1 MSTAI
6 TRLIA
11 DEALPE
17 DYREIVDRYWRPLSE
32 DIAERVLDNP
42 EGRPLIVGIN
52 GAQGSGK
59 TTLCQFLEVLLLEH
73 NQRAATVSLD
83 DLYLSRAERMKL
95 AKSCH
100 PMFATRG
107 VPGTHDVALG
117 QSVLDAL
124 CDGLPVG
131 LPHFDKASDDR
142 SSEVTEILTR
152 NDVILLEG
160 WCIGAIPQPEAA
172 LAEPVNRLEAEEDP
186 EGIWRRE
193 VNRRLA
199 TDYADFFGRID
210 TLVMLEVE
218 GFEAVRAHRLKQERK
233 LAARRPDGSALMD
246 EAALGRFLMHYE
258 RLTRWMLQ
266 EMPGRADVAI
276 KIGADHRPL

>member
-6 TRLIA
+6 ERLIIA
-11 DEALPE
+11 EGLPP
-17 DYREIVDRYWRPLSE
+17 DYREIVDQRWRPLSE
-32 DIAERVLDNP
+32 DIAERY

-59 TTLCQFLEVLLLEH
+59 TTLCHFLEALLLEH
-73 NQRAATVSLD
+73 NQRAVTVSLD
-83 DLYLSRAERMKL
+83 NLYLTHRERQNL
-95 AKSCH
+95 AKACH
-100 PMFATRG
+100 PLFATRG

-117 QSVLDAL
+117 QSILDTL
-124 CDGLPVG
+124 VDGLPVG
-131 LPHFDKASDDR
+131 LPRFDKAIDDR
-142 SSEVTEILTR
+142 SPEVFEVLAR

-160 WCIGAIPQPEAA
+160 WCVGALPQPDAA

-199 TDYADFFGRID
+199 TDYADFYGRID

-218 GFEAVRAHRLKQERK
+218 GFEAVRANRLKQEQK
-233 LAARRPDGSALMD
+233 LAARRPEGTALMD
-246 EAALGRFLMHYE
+246 EAALDRFLMHYE
-258 RLTRWMLQ
+258 RLTRWMLD
-266 EMPGRADVAI
+266 EMPARADIVI
-276 KIGADHRPL
+276 KIGPDHRPL

>member
-6 TRLIA
+6 ERLIIA
-11 DEALPE
+11 EDLPP
-17 DYREIVDRYWRPLSE
+17 DYREIVDQRWRPLSE
-32 DIAERVLDNP
+32 DIAERY

-59 TTLCQFLEVLLLEH
+59 TTLCHFLEALLLEH
-73 NQRAATVSLD
+73 NQRAVTVSLD
-83 DLYLSRAERMKL
+83 NLYLTHRERQNL
-95 AKSCH
+95 AKACH
-100 PMFATRG
+100 PLFATRG

-117 QSVLDAL
+117 QSILDTL
-124 CDGLPVG
+124 VDGLPVG
-131 LPHFDKASDDR
+131 LPRFDKAIDDR
-142 SSEVTEILTR
+142 SPEVFEVLAR

-160 WCIGAIPQPEAA
+160 WCVGALPQPDAA
-172 LAEPVNRLEAEEDP
+172 LAEPANRLEAEEDP

-218 GFEAVRAHRLKQERK
+218 GFEAVRANRLKQERK
-233 LAARRPDGSALMD
+233 LAARRPEGTALMD
-246 EAALGRFLMHYE
+246 EAALDRFLMHYE
-258 RLTRWMLQ
+258 RLTRWMLD
-266 EMPGRADVAI
+266 EMPARADIVI
-276 KIGADHRPL
+276 KIGPDHRPL

>member
-6 TRLIA
+6 EKLIA
-11 DEALPE
+11 AEDLPP
-17 DYREIVDRYWRPLSE
+17 DYREIVDRRWRPLSE
-32 DIAERVLDNP
+32 DIAERVLDK
-42 EGRPLIVGIN
+42 EDGQPLIVGIN

-59 TTLCQFLEVLLLEH
+59 TTLCLFLEALLLEH

-83 DLYLSRAERMKL
+83 NLYLPRAERMKL
-95 AKSCH
+95 ARTCH
-100 PMFATRG
+100 PLFATRG

-117 QSVLDAL
+117 QSVFDAL
-124 CDGLPVG
+124 CEGLPVG

-142 SSEVTEILTR
+142 SPEVTEILTR

-160 WCIGAIPQPEAA
+160 WCVGAIPQPEAA

-186 EGIWRRE
+186 DGIWRRE

-199 TDYADFFGRID
+199 TDYADFYGRID

-218 GFEAVRAHRLKQERK
+218 GFEAVRANRLKQEQK
-233 LAARRPDGSALMD
+233 LAARRPEGTALMD
-246 EAALGRFLMHYE
+246 EAALDRFLMHYE
-258 RLTRWMLQ
+258 RLTRWMLD
-266 EMPGRADVAI
+266 EMPARADIVI
-276 KIGADHRPL
+276 KIGPDHRPL